1 MEYVSSLPWLVLA
14 LIIAIPLIISL
25 LKTMKSTTRK
35 PLPPGPFR
43 LPIFGNLFMLGPKPH
58 KSLAKLSKTY
68 GPLMALRLGS
78 VTTVVVSS
86 VSMAKEVLLKND
98 LAFSGRFPVDAAS
111 ALGHVE
117 VSVIWMPVTPLWRS
131 LRKICNSH
139 VFSISR
145 LDASEDL
152 RSRKVE
158 DLLSFVEKC
167 SKEGKTIDIGEVAF
181 VTSLNLLSN
190 TFFSIDFAQLGSDRS
205 QEYKNIIW
213 KIVTEFGKPNFADYF
228 PVLKGLDLQGIRHN
242 LEILTG
248 NLMNVFDELIEK
260 RLDARKSQLAVGNDA
275 LDALLNILDEK
286 RSFKD
291 RTFHIYYWICLK
303 QEQKQ
308 PRGLSNGRWQNYFTA
323 QTN

>member
-1 MEYVSSLPWLVLA
+1 MEYVSSLPCLVLA
-14 LIIAIPLIISL
+14 SIIAIPLIISL
-25 LKTMKSTTRK
+25 LKTMKTTTRK

-43 LPIFGNLFMLGPKPH
+43 LPIFGNLFMLGLKPH

-68 GPLMALRLGS
+68 GPLMALRLGR

-98 LAFSGRFPVDAAS
+98 LAFSGRLPVGAAS

-117 VSVIWMPVTPLWRS
+117 FSVIWMPVTALWRS

-145 LDASEDL
+145 
-152 RSRKVE
+152 
-158 DLLSFVEKC
+158 
-167 SKEGKTIDIGEVAF
+167 
-181 VTSLNLLSN
+181 
-190 TFFSIDFAQLGSDRS
+190 
-205 QEYKNIIW
+205 
-213 KIVTEFGKPNFADYF
+213 
-228 PVLKGLDLQGIRHN
+228 
-242 LEILTG
+242 
-248 NLMNVFDELIEK
+248 
-260 RLDARKSQLAVGNDA
+260 
-275 LDALLNILDEK
+275 
-286 RSFKD
+286 
-291 RTFHIYYWICLK
+291 ICLE